1 MSGPFTKD
9 IFLPPF
15 ALWDIEYL
23 VVKVQLKCTIHN
35 SVILQ
40 ICTNLC
46 CWIRILPADLCNA
59 SRTLPVMHRARPDK
73 GARAQCT
80 MRSVHGAAARC
91 IRTGSALSTQRWS
104 APTSA
109 CPACWACLLCSV
121 PPGAACTLPKFSPTP
136 FFFIRTFPLFCHRFF
151 VPPSSP
157 VKIIMFTF
165 WSKTQLKMKSS
176 QQPVPS
182 GSGFSVSGRVGYW
195 TKYRVAGWVRVG

>member
-9 IFLPPF
+9 IFLPLF

-23 VVKVQLKCTIHN
+23 VVKVQLECAMHN
-35 SVILQ
+35 SAILQ
-40 ICTNLC
+40 IF
-46 CWIRILPADLCNA
+46 LPVDLCNA
-59 SRTLPVMHRARPDK
+59 LRTLSVMHRARPDK

-91 IRTGSALSTQRWS
+91 IRTGSALSTQ
-104 APTSA
+104 PTSA

-157 VKIIMFTF
+157 VKIITFTF

-176 QQPVPS
+176 QQPLSFLSGPS
-182 GSGFSVSGRVGYW
+182 PLS
-195 TKYRVAGWVRVG
+195 